1 MWLLLKYT
9 LLYASVL
16 AMVALGGMFSER
28 SGVINIALEGIMIIG
43 GLMGVIV
50 INLLN
55 AWGVPVFLGIML
67 TILVAGIA
75 GMVYSSLLA
84 FSAVNLKADQT
95 IGGTALNLLAT
106 ALAVVVAKRINGNDS
121 PKIVYNANVNVNLN
135 NLDFSFDVGPLSLN
149 WFVIVAIIAVVVSW
163 FVLYKTRFGMRLMAC
178 GEHPQAAASVGI
190 NVYKM
195 RWAGV
200 LLSGLLGGIGGA
212 AYIIP
217 AVGDWNFEMG
227 VAGMGFLAL
236 AVMIFGQWK
245 PLSILAAAAF
255 FAIFRATAN
264 IFDSIGFLNALNWP
278 KEIYNMM
285 PFVASMIV
293 LAFTSKNSRA
303 PKAEGIPYDK
313 GSR

>member
-28 SGVINIALEGIMIIG
+28 SGVINIALEGIMIVG
-43 GLMGVIV
+43 GLMGVIM

-55 AWGVPVFLGIML
+55 AWGVPVFLGIIL

-121 PKIVYNANVNVNLN
+121 PKIVYNANVNENLN
-135 NLDFSFDVGPLSLN
+135 NLDFSFDVGSLSLN

-195 RWAGV
+195 RWVGV

>member
-43 GLMGVIV
+43 GLMGVIM